1 MQEDRWPGSENTHSV
16 AHRVVSIHQPHVRPI
31 VRGKAAANTEFD
43 AKLDVALCDGIACPD
58 QIGWGAH
65 NESEWPMHHVER
77 YKQRYGHY
85 PQAVNV
91 DGIYG
96 TRDTRAK
103 LKALGIRFIGKALG
117 RPTEESPTP
126 AAKRSLRKEMA
137 QRNLIEGKFGQA
149 KNAYGLDRIPARL
162 KATSGSWIAA
172 IFLVM
177 NFKALMPDPIQSLTA
192 SLGFLL
198 RLLQHTA
205 PRTSAPYRSFF
216 TSKHTRHRGTTIP
229 LFFRAV

>member
-1 MQEDRWPGSENTHSV
+1 MWPS
-16 AHRVVSIHQPHVRPI
+16 A
-31 VRGKAAANTEFD
+31 KAS
-43 AKLDVALCDGIACPD
+43 LGPD
-58 QIGWGAH
+58 HIGWDAH
-65 NESEWPMHHVER
+65 NESEWLMHHVQR

-96 TRDTRAK
+96 TRENRAK

-117 RPTEESPTP
+117 RPTAESLTP
-126 AAKRSLRKEMA
+126 AAKRTLKKEMA

-162 KATSGSWIAA
+162 KATSESWIAA

-177 NFKALMPDPIQSLTA
+177 NLRTLMPDLIKSLTA
-192 SLGFLL
+192 SLCFLL
-198 RLLQHTA
+198 RLLDHAVQRASEGSPSHLLSSYPFGHTTNA
-205 PRTSAPYRSFF
+205 TMFQSAR
-216 TSKHTRHRGTTIP
+216 
-229 LFFRAV
+229 